1 MSFFPLSRS
10 QIPASIE
17 MCSSRANSSLET
29 IKNDVSPSANAENRI
44 NTQKEKGRTMAT
56 AEIQLVRQVGPHLTQ
71 SCSSSGS
78 PQGWEALSQRCLFRF
93 SSRPARVA
101 AL

>member
-1 MSFFPLSRS
+1 MSFFPLARS

-78 PQGWEALSQRCLFRF
+78 RQGWEALSQHCLFRF